1 MKLLLWFS
9 RIIDRLN
16 AGVGEVVS
24 WLILVVVLVSAS
36 NAVLRKTMSMGSNA
50 ALELQLYLFAAIFLL
65 NGGYTLL
72 RNEHVRI
79 DVLFVRLSER
89 KRMWIDIFGILF
101 FLMPVTVI
109 TAWLTLPVLV
119 RTYVGAEHSSSAGG
133 LLLWPAWLLVPVGF
147 ALLFLQGLSELVK
160 RIAQLRGIEL
170 PPPPG
175 AAAAAAPDP
184 LQALAEAR
192 QQGDRA

>member
-1 MKLLLWFS
+1 MRLLLRLS
-9 RIIDRLN
+9 RITDRLN
-16 AGVGEVVS
+16 AAVGEVVS
-24 WLILVVVLVSAS
+24 WLILLVLLVSAS
-36 NAVLRKTMSMGSNA
+36 NAVLRKTVGLGSNA

-89 KRMWIDIFGILF
+89 KRMWIDIFGILV

-119 RTYVGAEHSSSAGG
+119 RTYVGAEHSASAGG

-160 RIAQLRGIEL
+160 RIAQLKGIAV

-175 AAAAAAPDP
+175 GAAAATPDP
-184 LQALAEAR
+184 LEALAGAR
-192 QQGDRA
+192 KHGDGA

>member
-1 MKLLLWFS
+1 MKLLLRFS
-9 RIIDRLN
+9 RNIDRLN
-16 AGVGEVVS
+16 AAIGEVVS
-24 WLILVVVLVSAS
+24 WLILVVVLVSSA

-89 KRMWIDIFGILF
+89 RRMWIDIFGILF

-119 RTYVGAEHSSSAGG
+119 RTYVGAEHSASAGG

-160 RIAQLRGIEL
+160 RVAQLRGIDL

-175 AAAAAAPDP
+175 AAPAASPDP

-192 QQGDRA
+192 QHGDRA